1 MKNSEKTE
9 KQEEPEL
16 FQKKRREWKLLS
28 DYIEK
33 ATRDPENEPDLSG
46 SLDEYGRY
54 IE

>member
-1 MKNSEKTE
+1 MKKSEEIE

-16 FQKKRREWKLLS
+16 FQKKRRKWKLLS
-28 DYIEK
+28 DFIEK
-33 ATRDPENEPDLSG
+33 ATKDPENEPDSSG

>member
-1 MKNSEKTE
+1 MKKSEEIE

-16 FQKKRREWKLLS
+16 FQKKRRKWKLLS
-28 DYIEK
+28 DFIEK
-33 ATRDPENEPDLSG
+33 ATRDSGDEPELSG

>member
-1 MKNSEKTE
+1 MKNTEKIE
-9 KQEEPEL
+9 KQEESEL

-28 DYIEK
+28 EYIEK
-33 ATRDPENEPDLSG
+33 ATRDLENDSDLSG